1 MKKRVADIIT
11 ETLVDNGIVTCFSV
25 VGGGAMH
32 LNNAFALNNDIE
44 MIFNHHEQACSMAA
58 ESYARTLGR
67 MAAVCVTSGPGGLNT
82 LTGVEGAWVDSI
94 PMLIISGHPR
104 YETTV
109 APTGLDLRYRGV
121 QEFDI
126 ITSVKNMTKY
136 AKLVTD
142 PLSIKKEL
150 QKAIDIA
157 LSGRR
162 GPVWIDVP
170 LNVQSALV
178 EIGQLDCIEPIER
191 EEGNFTDEQLKNLIQ
206 QLEQA
211 KRPCLLTGSG
221 LRTSHTVEQFRKFS
235 ERLNVPVVGGALQ
248 ADIMSPDYPF
258 YYGMSGNVG
267 PRAGNFILQNAD
279 LIVVFGNSLAI
290 KQTGFN
296 QEAFAPNAKIIMIDI
311 NLDEAKKPGL
321 SIDQAIHIDL
331 NVFFHR
337 IEKYAHQ
344 ICVDASWIDYCEEV
358 YRAFPVFE
366 HLGHGDGFN
375 KDDRVSA
382 SLFWKTFMEY
392 APEECA
398 IALGNSSSIVGALQ
412 HGIRSVRQR
421 INVNYACGSMGDDLP
436 EAVGMSVALD
446 KKAVVCATG
455 DGSIMMNLQELQTI
469 KHYGLPIKVVIFS
482 NKGYGALRQTFQN
495 FFNGTYTGCDKESG
509 VSFPSF
515 QKIAGA
521 FELEYHHCH
530 NNGQLIDSVKWLL
543 SQPGACILE
552 IDQLLDDPIFPK
564 VISKMNEDG
573 TFETPGLHDMYPFI
587 TEEEMDKLMLW

>member
-1 MKKRVADIIT
+1 MQKRVADIIT
-11 ETLVDNGIVTCFSV
+11 EVLVENGITTCFSV

-32 LNNAFALNNDIE
+32 LNNAFALNKDIE

-58 ESYARTLGR
+58 ESYARTLGK

-109 APTGLDLRYRGV
+109 APTGLGLRYRGV

-136 AKLVTD
+136 AKLMTE

-170 LNVQSALV
+170 LNVQSAIV
-178 EIGQLDCIEPIER
+178 EIEQLDRIETIER
-191 EEGNFTDEQLKNLIQ
+191 ENGDFTEEELKNLIQ

-221 LRTSHTVEQFRKFS
+221 LRTSHTVDQFREFS
-235 ERLNVPVVGGALQ
+235 ARLNVPVVGGALQ
-248 ADIMSPDYPF
+248 ADIMPQDYPF

-311 NLDEAKKPGL
+311 TPDEARKPGL
-321 SIDQAIHIDL
+321 SIDQVIHIDL
-331 NVFFHR
+331 NMFFHR
-337 IEKYAHQ
+337 IEKYVYQ
-344 ICVDASWIDYCEEV
+344 IDIDPCWGDYCDKV

-375 KDDRVSA
+375 KNDRVSA

-398 IALGNSSSIVGALQ
+398 IALGNSNCIVGVLQ
-412 HGIRSVRQR
+412 HGVKTMRQR

-436 EAVGMSVALD
+436 EAIGMSVALGR
-446 KKAVVCATG
+446 KTIICVTG

-469 KHYGLPIKVVIFS
+469 KHYDLPVKVVVFS
-482 NKGYGALRQTFQN
+482 NEGYGALRQTFQN
-495 FFNGTYTGCDKESG
+495 FFKGVYTGCDKESG

-515 QKIAGA
+515 QKIARA
-521 FELEYHHCH
+521 FEFAYHHCY

-552 IDQLLDDPIFPK
+552 IDQLLDDPVLPK
-564 VISKMNEDG
+564 VMSKMNKDG

-587 TEEEMDKLMLW
+587 AKEEMDKLML